1 MTGRRY
7 TARGEEFDT
16 AVLFGNRNHLVVGIV
31 SIVEHF
37 HNFGTEIHTGVL
49 EPREN
54 SKPKSYSA
62 QNHSHSTTHLTH
74 LTMLIYQ
81 ILS

>member
-1 MTGRRY
+1 MHTD
-7 TARGEEFDT
+7 ADDT
-16 AVLFGNRNHLVVGIV
+16 DAVLFDDRNHLVVGLV

-37 HNFGTEIHTGVL
+37 DRFRTKIHTGVL

-62 QNHSHSTTHLTH
+62 QNHPHSTTHLTH
-74 LTMLIYQ
+74 YTMTIYQ
-81 ILS
+81 T